1 MELYVSKNL
10 KRLRKERGMTQ
21 DELARRLNVSFQSVS
36 KWERGE
42 SEPSLSML
50 PIIACLF
57 NVSTDEIYDMDE
69 IKRQQRIDELNA
81 QIKEN
86 YVEHKV
92 NNNIPLIQEVLD
104 EYPDSPE
111 LMFELG
117 KSYFLARVDEE
128 ESVEYF
134 SHAIELFNRVLE
146 LTDDEK
152 LIADTQYYLNLSC
165 YYSGKNGYSSDSNI
179 RNSRD
184 IIRSIV
190 LTEELSE
197 KDRDM
202 ALKKNIASLTLL
214 LARQIWKL
222 ADPDCLYIANREAE
236 ERGRMLMKSARLLE
250 WLYEDGDFY
259 DIHLD
264 LSDIYRVV
272 AAVCIYDKRCDDTIE
287 ALEKAA
293 EHAMAYDSIKDKAE
307 HTSLLINGM
316 IDDENYPHD
325 NNGILES
332 SRLLESKMSQERYDI
347 LRSDERFIAIV
358 KKLESFINDKKR

>member
-1 MELYVSKNL
+1 
-10 KRLRKERGMTQ
+10 MTQ